1 MTDTEAI
8 QRFFEILQRTLAE
21 RTLSGLTLSRLAAN
35 RAERPPRARIRPV
48 TLQNDLHYQWSMQF
62 ERRETHE
69 NLTADEVL
77 ARVREQVG
85 TDYRHAHL
93 RTADGDCSLRFSRR
107 GKAKL
112 SRSRVRRDAAADPHD
127 RKKRYLIPEGRP
139 CPFLCEAGVMTGD
152 GKVRAKAVAKFR
164 QINRFLEFVNDVYD
178 QLPAEGTLNVVD
190 FGCGMSYLTFAV
202 HHLLAAIHKR
212 DVRIVGLDRDAHV
225 IERCCETTARLRLEG
240 IEFRL
245 GDIASHQAEDAVHL
259 AISLHACDTATDDAL
274 AKAVQWQSAV
284 ILAAPC
290 CQHELAAQ
298 LNCETLLLLTRHGIL
313 KERVSALLTDALRAC
328 ALEIVGYR
336 TQVIEFIDLEHTPK
350 NVLIRAVRRDHPS
363 GREEEHR
370 RRFSES
376 KDMLG
381 LDRLRIEDV
390 LPLHVATG

>member
-1 MTDTEAI
+1 MTDSEPI
-8 QRFFEILQRTLAE
+8 QRFLEIVQRSLAE
-21 RTLSGLTLSRLAAN
+21 QTLSGLTLSRLAAN
-35 RAERPPRARIRPV
+35 RTDQPPRARVRPV
-48 TLQNDLHYQWSMQF
+48 ILQNDLHYQWAMQF
-62 ERRETHE
+62 DRRETHE

-85 TDYRHAHL
+85 IDYRHAHL

-112 SRSRVRRDAAADPHD
+112 SRSRARRDAAADLHD

-139 CPFLCEAGVMTGD
+139 CPFLFEAGVMTAE

-178 QLPAEGTLNVVD
+178 QLPAEGRLHVVD

-212 DVRIVGLDRDAHV
+212 DVRIVGLDRDLHV
-225 IERCCETTARLRLEG
+225 IERCSEIAARLRLDG

-245 GDIASHQAEDAVHL
+245 GDIASHHAEDAVHL

-298 LNCETLLLLTRHGIL
+298 VNCETLSLLTRHGIL

-336 TQVIEFIDLEHTPK
+336 TQVIEFIDMEHTPK
-350 NVLIRAVRRDHPS
+350 NVLLRAVRRDHPS

-370 RRFSES
+370 RKFGEL
-376 KDMLG
+376 KGLLG
-381 LDRLRIEDV
+381 LDRLRIEEV
-390 LPLHVATG
+390 LPMLVATD